1 MGQPTGSLVATSAV
15 NVGVAATAIVAINAD
30 RTGVVLRNNGANT
43 IFIGGAG
50 VTLANGMPLEP
61 GEAAAPGD
69 TLMIPATAAI
79 FGIVA
84 AATEE
89 VRVLEIT
96 D

>member
-1 MGQPTGSLVATSAV
+1 V
-15 NVGVAATAIVAINAD
+15 I
-30 RTGVVLRNNGANT
+30 LRNNGAAT
-43 IFIGGAG
+43 IFIGGST
-50 VTLANGMPLEP
+50 VTVANGMPLEP
-61 GEAAAPGD
+61 GAAAPGD

-89 VRVLEIT
+89 VRVLEIA

>member
-1 MGQPTGSLVATSAV
+1 M
-15 NVGVAATAIVAINAD
+15 I
-30 RTGVVLRNNGANT
+30 LRNNGANT
-43 IFIGGAG
+43 IFIGGAA

-61 GEAAAPGD
+61 GDTAPGD

-89 VRVLEIT
+89 VRVLELGISPCLPPSVFPASSR
-96 D
+96 